1 MLDLVY
7 VRLSNTQSLLLRSS
21 QSNEEDRLVKYIVLK
36 DLCQDIFLSQ
46 MVDMWML
53 LLMLFKKCFKYFIV
67 FRKCYFEGIFS
78 IGFLDGRNK

>member
-53 LLMLFKKCFKYFIV
+53 LLMLF
-67 FRKCYFEGIFS
+67 
-78 IGFLDGRNK
+78 

>member
-1 MLDLVY
+1 MLDLGY

-53 LLMLFKKCFKYFIV
+53 LLMLF
-67 FRKCYFEGIFS
+67 
-78 IGFLDGRNK
+78 